1 MSVVWVRVIVVKR
14 KEVKMTELNKGKKVV
29 YNGKFL
35 YIPFAHCDVCEGN
48 IYEENVSTCSG
59 CVSWLSHYE
68 S

>member
-1 MSVVWVRVIVVKR
+1 
-14 KEVKMTELNKGKKVV
+14 MTELNKGKKVI
-29 YNGKFL
+29 YNGKVL

-48 IYEENVSTCSG
+48 IYEENVATCSG